1 MYNRYIPSSDGTFRR
16 EIVPDPPPPSP
27 PPEPVPVVIEP
38 IVVPPEKP
46 DRRPEKQDVPK
57 EKSVQITKPAN
68 EHGKDHAP
76 GSPGTIRNLIPSS
89 IDTGDLLV
97 LLILLLLLVDG
108 EEDDYL
114 SVILTIAAFIL
125 L

>member
-1 MYNRYIPSSDGTFRR
+1 MYNRYIPSPDGTFRR
-16 EIVPDPPPPSP
+16 EIVPDFPRNPPK
-27 PPEPVPVVIEP
+27 EP
-38 IVVPPEKP
+38 ITVPYES
-46 DRRPEKQDVPK
+46 VS
-57 EKSVQITKPAN
+57 EKSETVQSN
-68 EHGKDHAP
+68 EPHTEGKNKN
-76 GSPGTIRNLIPSS
+76 GTQESRHPDTHTNEAISSNTGVMRRFMPPS

-108 EEDDYL
+108 DEDDYL